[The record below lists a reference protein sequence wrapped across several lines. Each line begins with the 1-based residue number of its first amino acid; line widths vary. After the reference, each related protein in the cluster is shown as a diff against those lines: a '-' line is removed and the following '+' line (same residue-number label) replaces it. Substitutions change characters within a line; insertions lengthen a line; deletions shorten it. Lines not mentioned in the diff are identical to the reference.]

1 MQLVLV
7 SFILRRQTSS
17 RRSAADIACFEKTC
31 FDYDPDRRR
40 RKMAAQGYRSAK
52 ISLKEEVVLTVFPVV
67 EAMLIPSVRRT
78 LRRGNRRPRS
88 TSDRSE
94 LSAIQVMSAHSESG
108 SMNSGSILWN
118 LRSAMLVTSAS

>member
-1 MQLVLV
+1 
-7 SFILRRQTSS
+7 
-17 RRSAADIACFEKTC
+17 
-31 FDYDPDRRR
+31 
-40 RKMAAQGYRSAK
+40 MAAQGYRSAK

-78 LRRGNRRPRS
+78 LRRGHRRPRS